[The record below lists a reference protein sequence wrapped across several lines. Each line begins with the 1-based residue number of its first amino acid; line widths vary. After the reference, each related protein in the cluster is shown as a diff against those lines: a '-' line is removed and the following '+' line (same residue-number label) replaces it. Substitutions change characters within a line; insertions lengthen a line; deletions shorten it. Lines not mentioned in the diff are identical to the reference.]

1 MASPIS
7 KPSAERAQ
15 WETAI
20 RPGRQQLR
28 LSLPRR
34 ALQDSLRYALAGPAA
49 TFRLSWLSMKP
60 LRTNSGAPLRVRS
73 PNRIGVLNNGN
84 LQRTNRTPKGSNVA
98 FSGHS
103 SEEDTDSYTS
113 PVPSYEPA
121 PRPRSKDAK
130 ESVLA
135 AGLMI
140 EGKIEGVGHVRVA
153 GRFKGDVNVDGDLTI
168 DAGAKITGSVRA
180 STVTIGGELEG
191 NIEAASRV
199 ELLATGV
206 LTGDLKAGSL
216 TVASGSRMRGNVSF
230 GWDEVVAPQ
239 PRLRME
245 HDAAS

>member
-1 MASPIS
+1 MAIFKEQIVPRKDGSLQSP
-7 KPSAERAQ
+7 
-15 WETAI
+15 ET
-20 RPGRQQLR
+20 G
-28 LSLPRR
+28 PR
-34 ALQDSLRYALAGPAA
+34 
-49 TFRLSWLSMKP
+49 K
-60 LRTNSGAPLRVRS
+60 
-73 PNRIGVLNNGN
+73 
-84 LQRTNRTPKGSNVA
+84 
-98 FSGHS
+98 
-103 SEEDTDSYTS
+103 DTDSFST
-113 PVPSYEPA
+113 PLPSYEPA

-130 ESVLA
+130 ESILA

-191 NIEAASRV
+191 NIEAATRV

-230 GWDEVVAPQ
+230 GWDDAIAPQ

-245 HDAAS
+245 HDSAS